1 MQSIY
6 YIYTDVKYI
15 LHIFFIFCKKLLF
28 FTKKQGPKALLMFLL
43 FVYYPVHQIHIHVL
57 SHVFCEKI
65 VLLIFVGNPVKSADL

>member
-6 YIYTDVKYI
+6 YIYNDVKYI

-28 FTKKQGPKALLMFLL
+28 LTKKQGPKALLMFLL
-43 FVYYPVHQIHIHVL
+43 FVYYPVYQIHIHVF

-65 VLLIFVGNPVKSADL
+65 VLLIFIGHPVKSADL